1 MPSSSPKSFF
11 YARPAP
17 SPFSSRRSFFLILT
31 CLFLGLS
38 GFFYAITGFLSPV
51 RDHPCLNRNPRSVRV
66 LWDHGTATGRND
78 GVPDRHKVM
87 AFVGIQT
94 GFGSVG
100 RRQSLRKT
108 WFPSDPN
115 GLQRLEE
122 ATGLAFRFVIGR
134 TGDRSKM
141 SALKREIAEYDDF
154 IQLDIEEE
162 YSKLPYKT
170 LAFFKA
176 AYALYD
182 ADFYVKAD
190 DDIYL
195 RPDRLSLLLA
205 KERSHPQTYIGCMKK
220 GPVFTDPKLKWYEPL
235 SNLLGKE
242 YFLHAYGPIYALSAD
257 VVSSLVALRNNR
269 QVWPCLLSQMKFD
282 PDFCPDEEVSTYDHS
297 NEVSSSL
304 VMQHSNQLFS
314 FRMFSNE
321 DVTIGAWMLAMN
333 VNHENNHELC
343 APECTS
349 TSIAV
354 WDIPK
359 CSGLCNPEKR
369 MLELHQMDSCTQS
382 PTVESDE

>member
-1 MPSSSPKSFF
+1 MPSSPKSYSS
-11 YARPAP
+11 YARQAT
-17 SPFSSRRSFFLILT
+17 PFSSRRSTLFIVLSA
-31 CLFLGLS
+31 LFLFGIVALLRPF
-38 GFFYAITGFLSPV
+38 GGYRCESP
-51 RDHPCLNRNPRSVRV
+51 RPRSVRV
-66 LWDHGTATGRND
+66 VWEHARGSNEVG
-78 GVPDRHKVM
+78 DRHKVM
-87 AFVGIQT
+87 GFVGIQT

-100 RRQSLRKT
+100 RREALRKT
-108 WFPSDPN
+108 WFPSDRQ

-122 ATGLAFRFVIGR
+122 ATGLAFRFIIGR
-134 TGDRSKM
+134 TSDKAKM
-141 SALKREIAEYDDF
+141 SALQKEVAEYDDF
-154 IQLDIEEE
+154 IKLDIQEE

-176 AYALYD
+176 AYALFD
-182 ADFYVKAD
+182 AEFYVKAD

-235 SNLLGKE
+235 SFLLGKE

-257 VVSSLVALRNNR
+257 VVSSLVALRN
-269 QVWPCLLSQMKFD
+269 D
-282 PDFCPDEEVSTYDHS
+282 
-297 NEVSSSL
+297 
-304 VMQHSNQLFS
+304 S

-321 DVTIGAWMLAMN
+321 DVTIGAWVLAMN

-343 APECTS
+343 ATDCTA

-359 CSGLCNPEKR
+359 CSGLCNPEKK
-369 MLELHQMDSCTQS
+369 MLELHQKETCTKS
-382 PTVESDE
+382 PTLESDDE